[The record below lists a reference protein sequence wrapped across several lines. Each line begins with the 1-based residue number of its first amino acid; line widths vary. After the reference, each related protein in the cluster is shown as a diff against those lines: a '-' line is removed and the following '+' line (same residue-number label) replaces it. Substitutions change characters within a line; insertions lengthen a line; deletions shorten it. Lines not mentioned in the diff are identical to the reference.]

1 MRTGARTVVLALLL
15 GGAVGVFAAV
25 YLRAVHALEDLL
37 WDGTDPRLPVDGPLG
52 TVLLCLAGGVLVG
65 LVRLRHDQELPH
77 DIDDALH
84 ELDLAVEATD
94 PEEDAPTTAEDSRHE
109 PPPLPSIRYIVR
121 AALLGIVS
129 LGFGAS
135 LGPEAPLLIVTVGL
149 GQRMARILHASR
161 REAAYISAAGALSG
175 LFGGPLGS
183 VVLPVE
189 GGRDP
194 SRKLSM
200 MPLGL
205 IASVSG
211 LVALLAVLPG
221 EGGHRYHLP
230 TDALTGD
237 RALALTLLWA
247 ALAAVPATLVG
258 LSLMWAAAPT
268 RRLAEARLPSPVLR
282 GAIGGLILGVCG
294 AITPLALFSGQH
306 QAQDLI
312 DDLADYAAWGLVGLV
327 LVKLVATLAC
337 LSTGWFGGQIFPAIF
352 AGMVVDLALSLA
364 LPAAPSPIVAA
375 AGAGAA
381 AAALLRRP
389 LAAVLLLLFFFPVEA
404 LPGLAVG
411 AAVAMAVVRLLGD
424 RAPAAQPLV
433 GGH

>member
-1 MRTGARTVVLALLL
+1 MRADARTVVLAVVL

-25 YLRAVHALEDLL
+25 YLRAVHALENLL
-37 WDGTDPRLPVDGPLG
+37 WDGTEPRLPVDGPLG

-65 LVRLRHDQELPH
+65 LIRLRHDRELAH
-77 DIDDALH
+77 DIEDALN
-84 ELDLAVEATD
+84 ELDQAIEAPDQESEPVDKGGGSHHD
-94 PEEDAPTTAEDSRHE
+94 PS
-109 PPPLPSIRYIVR
+109 PLPSISYITR
-121 AALLGIVS
+121 SALLGIVS

-149 GQRMARILHASR
+149 GQRMAKILNASR
-161 REAAYISAAGALSG
+161 QEAAYISAAGALSG

-189 GGRDP
+189 GGRNP
-194 SRKLSM
+194 GRTLSM

-205 IASVSG
+205 VASVSG

-237 RALALTLLWA
+237 RAVAMTLLWA

-258 LSLMWAAAPT
+258 LSLMWTAAPT
-268 RRLAEARLPSPVLR
+268 RRLAERWLPSPVLR
-282 GAIGGLILGVCG
+282 GATGGLVLGVCG
-294 AITPLALFSGQH
+294 AITPFALFSGQH

-312 DDLADYAAWGLVGLV
+312 DEIGDYAAWGLVGLV
-327 LVKLVATLAC
+327 VVKLVATLAC

-352 AGMVVDLALSLA
+352 AGMAVDLALSVA
-364 LPAAPSPIVAA
+364 LPASPSAVVAA

-381 AAALLRRP
+381 TAAMLRRP
-389 LAAVLLLLFFFPVEA
+389 LAAVLLLLFFVPVDA

-411 AAVAMAVVRLLGD
+411 AAVAMVVVRLLGD
-424 RAPAAQPLV
+424 RAPAAEQLV